1 MTTATKRPQH
11 DAARAAY
18 RRSREAEKWVA
29 GYVQKMVAWPG
40 PDFHGAVESV
50 GAKKAAQ
57 MMREEDEA
65 NRQYCHNHAPCA
77 R

>member
-1 MTTATKRPQH
+1 MTAPTKLPQH

-29 GYVQKMVAWPG
+29 GYVRKMVEWPA

-57 MMREEDEA
+57 MMREHEEE
-65 NRQYCHNHAPCA
+65 RHV
-77 R
+77 